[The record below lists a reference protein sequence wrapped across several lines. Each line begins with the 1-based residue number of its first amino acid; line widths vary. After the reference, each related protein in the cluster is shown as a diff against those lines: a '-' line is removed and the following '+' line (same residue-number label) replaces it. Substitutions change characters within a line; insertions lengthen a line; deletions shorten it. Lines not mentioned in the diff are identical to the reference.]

1 MQADILDDRTCDEVD
16 DASVSIYRVAIGKAF
31 ARTIPQP
38 KSASGRRFS
47 VSEQLDILLQIG
59 VLLGRLLAPLG
70 LFIVHWLPFLLWIA
84 WWLWAANWKKVW
96 PVLAEGAW
104 VPVLLLLFA
113 AALAWSQL
121 SPSACNC
128 IGITVPNFWW
138 QLGGLGLLAVITLL
152 CGWVQGLLNWP
163 SAEISLEPPVAGA
176 HNHGH
181 H

>member
-1 MQADILDDRTCDEVD
+1 M
-16 DASVSIYRVAIGKAF
+16 
-31 ARTIPQP
+31 
-38 KSASGRRFS
+38 
-47 VSEQLDILLQIG
+47 SEQLDILLQIG